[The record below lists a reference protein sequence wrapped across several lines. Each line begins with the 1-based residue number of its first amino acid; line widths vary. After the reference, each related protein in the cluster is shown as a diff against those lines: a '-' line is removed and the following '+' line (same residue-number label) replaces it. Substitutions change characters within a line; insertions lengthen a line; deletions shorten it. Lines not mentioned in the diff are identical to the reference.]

1 MHPLTTLAPMSEST
15 TAWIH
20 PGEVL
25 LHVGV
30 HKTGTTA
37 LQAALFDA
45 RPALREQGVVYPG
58 RTRSHYMHGLA
69 AIGRRRGWSNGGA
82 VPREGLWT
90 DLVATTAATTD
101 KRIIISGES
110 FCEASVEQAASIVAA
125 LGGPRV
131 KVVVTLRPLEQL
143 LPSTWQQYVKAG
155 SSLRYSDWLDDVVR
169 GPDAPKPVTPSFWLR
184 NEHGRQVA
192 KWVAATAPDRVAA
205 VVVDPRNRM
214 GVFEDFEDLLGLR
227 RGTLQVSTTAQS
239 NRGLSAEE
247 VEMLRVFNERV
258 GHRFDY
264 QLYDHIVRRA
274 GFNAM
279 VEGRRPG
286 PDEAGLVV
294 PAAVARTMRSHGAD
308 AVAAIRE
315 SGVRVVGDL
324 ALLVPDTEL
333 DDTLR
338 VATVDRVPLDAAAIL
353 LEGLVERAFA
363 ALRSGEFGPEPA
375 PLPLGIPA
383 PRTLRRRI
391 RRIGGR
397 VLRRLGLRR

>member
-1 MHPLTTLAPMSEST
+1 MSEHP
-15 TAWIH
+15 TAWIQ

-45 RPALREQGVVYPG
+45 RQELRSQGVTYPG
-58 RTRSHYMHGLA
+58 RARSHYMHGLA
-69 AIGRRRGWSNGGA
+69 AIGRRRGWANGGA
-82 VPREGLWT
+82 VPRSSLWD
-90 DLVATTAATTD
+90 DLVAATTKAVD
-101 KRIIISGES
+101 SRVIISGES
-110 FCEASVEQAASIVAA
+110 FCEATEEQAAQIVRS
-125 LGGPRV
+125 LGGDRV

-155 SSLRYSDWLDDVVR
+155 SSLSYGPWLDDVAR
-169 GPDAPKPVTPSFWLR
+169 GPGAPKPATPSFWHR
-184 NEHGRQVA
+184 NEHARQVA
-192 KWVAATAPDRVAA
+192 KWVSASSTDRVCV

-214 GVFEDFEDLLGLR
+214 GLFEDFEDLLGLR
-227 RGTLQVSTTAQS
+227 RGTLQVSTSAQS

-264 QLYDHIVRRA
+264 ELYDHIVRRA

-286 PDEAGLVV
+286 PTEASLVV
-294 PAAVARTMRSHGAD
+294 PARIARIMREHGRS
-308 AVAAIRE
+308 AIDSIHA
-315 SGVRVVGDL
+315 SGVRVVGNL
-324 ALLVPDTEL
+324 ALLVPDSEL
-333 DDTLR
+333 DDSVEV
-338 VATVDRVPLDAAAIL
+338 VAVDRVPIDAAAIL
-353 LEGLVERAFA
+353 LEGLVEKAFA

-375 PLPLGIPA
+375 PLIPGVPA
-383 PRTLRRRI
+383 PRTIRRRV
-391 RRIGGR
+391 RRLGGR

>member
-1 MHPLTTLAPMSEST
+1 MTEQPTS
-15 TAWIH
+15 WIR

-37 LQAALFDA
+37 VQAALFDA
-45 RPALREQGVVYPG
+45 RPELKAQGVTYPG
-58 RTRSHYMHGLA
+58 RARSHYMHGLA
-69 AIGRRRGWSNGGA
+69 AIGRRRGWANGGA
-82 VPREGLWT
+82 VPRTSLWN
-90 DLVATTAATTD
+90 DLVAATAKATD
-101 KRIIISGES
+101 RRVVISGES
-110 FCEASVEQAASIVAA
+110 FCEASDEQAKEIVAA
-125 LGGPRV
+125 LGGERV

-155 SSLRYSDWLDDVVR
+155 SSLPYDTWLDDVAR
-169 GPDAPKPVTPSFWLR
+169 GPGAPKPATPSFWLR
-184 NEHGRQVA
+184 NEHARQVA
-192 KWVAATAPDRVAA
+192 KWVAAASADRVCV

-214 GVFEDFEDLLGLR
+214 GLFEDFEDLIGLR
-227 RGTLQVSTTAQS
+227 RGTLQISTTAQS

-286 PDEAGLVV
+286 PDEATLVV
-294 PAAVARTMRSHGAD
+294 PARIARVMREHGRSAVD
-308 AVAAIRE
+308 ALRA
-315 SGVRVVGDL
+315 SGVRIVGDL
-324 ALLVPDTEL
+324 DLLVPESAL
-333 DDTLR
+333 DESLE
-338 VATVDRVPLDAAAIL
+338 VAQVSRVPLEAAAIL
-353 LEGLVERAFA
+353 LEGLVGKAFEVI
-363 ALRSGEFGPEPA
+363 RTGEFGPESASVADGTPA
-375 PLPLGIPA
+375 PIRARPL
-383 PRTLRRRI
+383 TVRRRI
-391 RRIGGR
+391 RRTGGR

>member
-1 MHPLTTLAPMSEST
+1 MSDPT
-15 TAWIH
+15 TAWIS

-45 RPALREQGVVYPG
+45 RPALRDQGVHYPG

-90 DLVATTAATTD
+90 DLVATTARSTD
-101 KRIIISGES
+101 SRIIISGES
-110 FCEASVEQAASIVAA
+110 FCEASVEQAAEIVEA
-125 LGGPRV
+125 LGGERV

-155 SSLRYSDWLDDVVR
+155 SSLRYADWLDDVSR
-169 GPDAPKPVTPSFWLR
+169 GPDAPKPSTPSFWLR

-192 KWVAATAPDRVAA
+192 KWVSATSPDRVTV
-205 VVVDPRNRM
+205 VVVDPSHRM
-214 GVFEDFEDLLGLR
+214 GLFEDFEDLLGLR
-227 RGTLQVSTTAQS
+227 RATLQVSTGAQS

-247 VEMLRVFNERV
+247 VEMLRMFNERV

-286 PDEAGLVV
+286 SDEATLVV
-294 PAAVARTMRSHGAD
+294 PAAVARVMRSHGAE
-308 AVAAIRE
+308 AVASIRA

-324 ALLVPDTEL
+324 GLLVPDSEL
-333 DDTLR
+333 DDTLQ
-338 VATVDRVPLDAAAIL
+338 VAAVDRVPLDAAAIL
-353 LEGLVERAFA
+353 LEGLVEKAFEA
-363 ALRSGEFGPEPA
+363 IRSGEFGPKTA
-375 PLPLGIPA
+375 PLLATITS
-383 PRTLRRRI
+383 PRALRRRV
-391 RRIGGR
+391 RRLGGR